1 MASSFFSAASA
12 VLKKTAAAAVD
23 SHVGKTIRSTVDA
36 HNPIAVR
43 RGKFIDPGRLP
54 TSSSPTETGT
64 TISLSTN
71 NDDANTTG
79 STSTTTSSS
88 TEKQVIDKRR
98 DEYTKWHQ
106 VSTPVGTVSV
116 EVHGLRSSE
125 ENDDDASTSASIAA
139 AKRLRRGTK
148 FYALVLC
155 EGQRHTT
162 GQLEDLENQ
171 ASILGAANE
180 QRSKE
185 KDSNEDEEDSEKEQ
199 APAVDLLGNHQCTL
213 DVRDVTSD
221 VFVQIWSTRRAI
233 IDRTLDDDNNE
244 AIKRSEF
251 VGQIAIPLRHL
262 CPSSTGTNGATQMVV
277 EGKMTRVQCRMWPL
291 NPNDAKFQSGISKL
305 QGSAMTKQAPTQ
317 RPRTDQGSSSSG
329 GLSSS
334 SSVTS
339 FPGSV
344 ELTIMLNL
352 KMPLYKCL
360 VANPPY
366 PIISGVNDPATKHV
380 IDV

>member
-185 KDSNEDEEDSEKEQ
+185 KDSNEDEEDSEDDDEDDDMLLAMALSMSTCTDESATATTFGETKSGDDGIEKQ
-199 APAVDLLGNHQCTL
+199 AVDQL
-213 DVRDVTSD
+213 
-221 VFVQIWSTRRAI
+221 
-233 IDRTLDDDNNE
+233 
-244 AIKRSEF
+244 
-251 VGQIAIPLRHL
+251 
-262 CPSSTGTNGATQMVV
+262 V
-277 EGKMTRVQCRMWPL
+277 EMG
-291 NPNDAKFQSGISKL
+291 FI
-305 QGSAMTKQAPTQ
+305 
-317 RPRTDQGSSSSG
+317 
-329 GLSSS
+329 
-334 SSVTS
+334 
-339 FPGSV
+339 
-344 ELTIMLNL
+344 E
-352 KMPLYKCL
+352 
-360 VANPPY
+360 
-366 PIISGVNDPATKHV
+366 KH
-380 IDV
+380 